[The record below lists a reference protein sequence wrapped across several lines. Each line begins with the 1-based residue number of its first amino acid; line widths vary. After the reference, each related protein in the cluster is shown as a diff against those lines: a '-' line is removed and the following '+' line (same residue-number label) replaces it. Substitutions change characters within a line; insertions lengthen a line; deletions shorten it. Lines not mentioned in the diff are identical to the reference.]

1 MKYLFIAIQG
11 SSCVTS
17 PARFMSD
24 NVDNYLNCA
33 WHIDRIWIKA
43 LAETVRQRRTKK
55 VLPTCT
61 LLNEKEKAKCRI
73 TLKRFLTYIQKS
85 TLIFKPNLILCL
97 FHHSIGVN

>member
-55 VLPTCT
+55 YCQLVLYLMKKRKLNVE
-61 LLNEKEKAKCRI
+61 LL
-73 TLKRFLTYIQKS
+73 
-85 TLIFKPNLILCL
+85 
-97 FHHSIGVN
+97 